1 MTDAGFE
8 GPARFTIER
17 SFAGIEPGTSS
28 INVDPAS
35 RTSCS
40 VEFKMGQRYLVYA
53 YRLKNGAVFTTQCAG
68 SKLIA
73 QADDGLRFLEAWAR
87 GLSITTIQGNVRPAF
102 GYESNELYGRQLAR
116 LAGST
121 VRAIGAGGLNYTGR
135 VGGSGSYN
143 IVGVRPGAYT
153 MSFSQ
158 ADFRPTECDYQV
170 EVPLGGCGV
179 ASAFMN
185 PDGRVLG
192 RLQSSDGETPPPVV
206 IQLISYAMGK
216 CRLTMRWRQPARH
229 TERSSGRRED
239 PRRSFTSGVR
249 RGVTCL

>member
-1 MTDAGFE
+1 M
-8 GPARFTIER
+8 
-17 SFAGIEPGTSS
+17 
-28 INVDPAS
+28 
-35 RTSCS
+35 
-40 VEFKMGQRYLVYA
+40 
-53 YRLKNGAVFTTQCAG
+53 
-68 SKLIA
+68 
-73 QADDGLRFLEAWAR
+73 
-87 GLSITTIQGNVRPAF
+87 
-102 GYESNELYGRQLAR
+102 
-116 LAGST
+116 
-121 VRAIGAGGLNYTGR
+121 RAIGAGGLNYTGR

-153 MSFSQ
+153 MSLSQ

-229 TERSSGRRED
+229 TFVWSDGRPAPFIHIWCSARGYLPIVHEITDKSGRIDFDVLDGLTYEVGGAASSD
-239 PRRSFTSGVR
+239 YEPVERRRYFPSRSA
-249 RGVTCL
+249 